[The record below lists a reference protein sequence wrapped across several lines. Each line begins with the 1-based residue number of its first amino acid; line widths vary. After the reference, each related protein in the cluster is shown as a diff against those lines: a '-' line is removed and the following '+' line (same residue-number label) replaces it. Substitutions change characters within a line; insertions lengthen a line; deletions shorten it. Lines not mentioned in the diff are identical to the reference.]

1 MKTLIAAGLI
11 AMSIVPVAL
20 TSANAQDF
28 GRDIARGAVRGAL
41 GDDGYRGDG
50 YRGRDRGYEGRS
62 GYAGD
67 CKTVTI
73 ERDDGS
79 VKRIRRCD

>member
-11 AMSIVPVAL
+11 AISITPVAL

-28 GRDIARGAVRGAL
+28 GRDIARGAIRGAL
-41 GDDGYRGDG
+41 GDNGYRD
-50 YRGRDRGYEGRS
+50 RDRGGYYEGRS
-62 GYAGD
+62 GYGGGD

>member
-11 AMSIVPVAL
+11 ALSVAPIAM

-28 GRDIARGAVRGAL
+28 GRDVARGAIRGAL
-41 GDDGYRGDG
+41 GGDP
-50 YRGRDRGYEGRS
+50 YYRDRDRDRYYEGRS
-62 GYAGD
+62 GFGGD
-67 CKTVTI
+67 CRTVTI

-79 VKRIRRCD
+79 MKRIRRCD